1 MNRTTRRMSGLELD
15 EVEELKAIKWTYDSA
30 ILGPISGTLEY
41 RSGGVS
47 GWTIEGLPPVPP
59 DHVTFWLLPMGLIEA
74 VEKIEEQIAKAESV
88 AAQPTPEEQQVKAEL
103 DELFGHR
110 VG

>member
-1 MNRTTRRMSGLELD
+1 MNRTTKRVSGLVLD
-15 EVEELKAIKWTYDSA
+15 EVEESRAIVWTYDSA
-30 ILGPISGTLEY
+30 ILGQICGRLEY
-41 RSGGVS
+41 GDVWGN

-59 DHVTFWLLPMGLIEA
+59 DHVTFWLLPMGLMEA
-74 VEKIEEQIAKAESV
+74 VEKIEERIAMAEFV

>member
-1 MNRTTRRMSGLELD
+1 
-15 EVEELKAIKWTYDSA
+15 
-30 ILGPISGTLEY
+30 
-41 RSGGVS
+41 
-47 GWTIEGLPPVPP
+47 
-59 DHVTFWLLPMGLIEA
+59 MGLMGA
-74 VEKIEEQIAKAESV
+74 VEKIEEQIAKAELA